1 MELPDAF
8 SPEVQAELSRPF
20 QPFDPRNA
28 EIGEGVV
35 RWYVV
40 SVFSRDAELELA
52 KRRFGIYVPATEVT
66 IVSRGRKV
74 DRHHQLVPGYVF
86 VLLWE
91 TDANW
96 IRLATTPSVDRILG
110 WVEDI
115 EIDKLR
121 QQEKSEQLDAEAKS
135 AAVARV
141 IRSARKRP
149 GMSRRKLKLRRK
161 SKRRGVTSVAP

>member
-1 MELPDAF
+1 MKLPDAF
-8 SPEVQAELSRPF
+8 SPEVMAELARPF

-28 EIGEGVV
+28 EIGESVV

-40 SVFSRDAELELA
+40 SVFSREAEVDLA

-66 IVSRGRKV
+66 TVTRGRKV
-74 DRHHQLVPGYVF
+74 DRHLALVPGYVF

-96 IRLATTPSVDRILG
+96 IRLATTPGVDRILG
-110 WVEDI
+110 WVEDS

-121 QQEKSEQLDAEAKS
+121 QQEKSYQLDAEVR
-135 AAVARV
+135 AAVVARV

-149 GMSRRKLKLRRK
+149 GMSRKKRGKL
-161 SKRRGVTSVAP
+161 KRRGKSAVTP